1 MAMQSD
7 AYIPRRL
14 DDAWK
19 IGLWDVDVA
28 VPALFGFFLGWMSGT
43 KLGFAIAAGL
53 GLYVSRWISRVK
65 SDKHP
70 AYFLHWAY
78 WSLPTNPLTAL
89 RATPPSHIR
98 RMVG

>member
-1 MAMQSD
+1 MQSD
-7 AYIPRRL
+7 GFIPRRL

-28 VPALFGFFLGWMSGT
+28 TPALFGFFLGWMSST

-53 GLYVSRWISRVK
+53 GIYASRWVSRLK
-65 SDKHP
+65 SDKHS

-78 WSLPTNPLTAL
+78 WSLPANPMTAL